1 MTTTDHKIK
10 RSARIRTVRLADMRI
25 NPNAQRKPYQPHVQ
39 RLLAALDKDTDK
51 VGVFTLS
58 HRGDTYY
65 ILDGQHRYLALK
77 ELLGDDYGDWSVEAY
92 AYEGLTEQEEAAKF
106 LEFNSA
112 RPVSVF
118 EKFRIG
124 VEAGEQMPCDIDRIV
139 RSIKLRISQS
149 KDPGNIGAVAALEHV
164 YRNGGPIQLVAT
176 LVPIRDAWGG
186 LGFDSAII
194 RGMGSFVARYDGR
207 IDQKKLVRQLSGLH
221 TGPNGLTQLAYQQ
234 KEMYGV
240 TLNDAVPAAIT
251 EVYNKGARGK
261 ASLGSWFKAV
271 A

>member
-10 RSARIRTVRLADMRI
+10 RAAHIRTVNLSAMRI
-25 NPNAQRKPYQPHVQ
+25 NPNAQRKPYQPHVEK
-39 RLLAALDKDTDK
+39 LLGELNKDIDKI
-51 VGVFTLS
+51 GVFTLS
-58 HRGDTYY
+58 HRGDAYY

-77 ELLGDDYGDWSVEAY
+77 TLLGDDYGDWTVEAY
-92 AYEGLTEQEEAAKF
+92 VYEGLTEQEEAAKF

-124 VEAGEQMPCDIDRIV
+124 VQAGEQVPCDIDRIV
-139 RSIKLRISQS
+139 RSLNLKISQS
-149 KDPGNIGAVAALEHV
+149 KDPGCIGAVAALEHV

-194 RGMGSFVARYDGR
+194 RGMGAFIARYDGR
-207 IDQKKLVRQLSGLH
+207 ADQKKLVRQLSQIH
-221 TGPNGLTQLAYQQ
+221 TGPNGLAQSAYQQ
-234 KEMYGV
+234 KEMFGV
-240 TLNDAVPAAIT
+240 TMADAMPAAIT